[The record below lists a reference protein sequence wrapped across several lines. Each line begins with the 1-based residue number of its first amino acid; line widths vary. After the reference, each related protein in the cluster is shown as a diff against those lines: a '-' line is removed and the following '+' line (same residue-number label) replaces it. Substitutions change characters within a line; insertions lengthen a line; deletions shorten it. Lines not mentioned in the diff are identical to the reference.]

1 MCNKPIINYYFIF
14 SIWDY
19 FLFCQKV
26 SKICLMPI
34 NELINYSTL
43 FNKLMKI
50 KNNNENNLM
59 NLFKT
64 KIKWLYANR
73 LYE

>member
-1 MCNKPIINYYFIF
+1 
-14 SIWDY
+14 
-19 FLFCQKV
+19 
-26 SKICLMPI
+26 MPI

-64 KIKWLYANR
+64 KIK
-73 LYE
+73 